1 MTALRARLARLILAA
16 VDVRDGEWRAL
27 LWSFA
32 YFFSLLCAYYVLR
45 PIRDEMGI
53 TGGTRALPWLFTG
66 TFIAML
72 ACVPLFGFV
81 VKTYARSRFIPLV
94 YWFFVANIVGF
105 WAMLEF
111 GIGTVYVARAF
122 FIWTSVFNLFVVS
135 VFWSFMADIF
145 TNAQGK
151 RLFGFIAAGGTAG
164 TIAGPLLTVQF
175 AVAIGPANLMLISAA
190 LLVFAIYCVRRLA
203 LLVRPHPDPN
213 RPLHSQADPPIIGG
227 GILAGVT
234 EVAKSPYLLGI
245 CLFMAL
251 FTATSTV
258 LYFEQAE
265 IVKNAFAASAERTR
279 VFAFID
285 LAVSTLT
292 IAVQIF
298 LAGRIMKRF
307 GVVVALT
314 VLPVVTI
321 AGFGLLAAAP
331 TVALLV
337 GFQIV
342 RRTSDYAVTRPA
354 REVLYTVV
362 TREQKYKAKNFID
375 TVVYR
380 GGDALSGWLYNGL
393 ARGLG
398 LDVAT
403 IALLCVP
410 LGLVWAAT
418 AWMLG
423 RAQDKMALA
432 KP

>member
-1 MTALRARLARLILAA
+1 MTALRARIAGLILAA
-16 VDVRDGEWRAL
+16 VDVREGEWRAL

-66 TFIAML
+66 TFAAML

-81 VKTYARSRFIPLV
+81 VKTYRRSRFIPIV
-94 YWFFVANIVGF
+94 YWFFVATIAGF
-105 WAMLEF
+105 WALLEF
-111 GIGTVYVARAF
+111 DIGTVYAARAF

-145 TNAQGK
+145 SNAQGK

-164 TIAGPLLTVQF
+164 TIVGPLVTVQF
-175 AVAIGPANLMLISAA
+175 APAIGPANLMLVSAA
-190 LLVFAIYCVRRLA
+190 LLVVAIGCVRRLA
-203 LLVRPHPDPN
+203 LLAQPHPPGD
-213 RPLHSQADPPIIGG
+213 RPADPPIIGG
-227 GILAGVT
+227 GILAGIT

-251 FTATSTV
+251 FTTTSTV

-265 IVKNAFAASAERTR
+265 IVKNASASSAERTR

-292 IAVQIF
+292 IAAQM
-298 LAGRIMKRF
+298 LLTGRIMRRF
-307 GVVVALT
+307 GVATALM
-314 VLPVVTI
+314 VLPLVTA
-321 AGFGLLAAAP
+321 AGFALLAAAP
-331 TVALLV
+331 VIVLLV

-342 RRTSDYAVTRPA
+342 RRTSDYAITRPA

-380 GGDALSGWLYNGL
+380 GGDAMSGWLYNGL

-398 LDVAT
+398 LDLAA

-410 LGLVWAAT
+410 VGLLWAGT
-418 AWMLG
+418 AWAL
-423 RAQDKMALA
+423 AHTQDKLALA